1 MQYSSFYSWYH
12 PFPKGA
18 LKGGVANHGG
28 GAERN
33 ATKNTMF
40 TRTWPRGKSASLKS
54 RALLKDITVLI
65 KHPFFL
71 STKKT
76 HEYQPGYIF
85 TTLPLEDAQGLHL
98 VLKDGSS
105 YMTAISKGQDT
116 HTEKPS
122 FSLTFSKHTVAM
134 RHLAPTT
141 VPPKTPNGC
150 QFPCAFTRRILEK
163 AVLCRRIP
171 LWLGWS
177 SKVYCLP
184 MDS

>member
-1 MQYSSFYSWYH
+1 MW
-12 PFPKGA
+12 PKIQCLQEPGLEERA
-18 LKGGVANHGG
+18 PLWNH
-28 GAERN
+28 ELCSKTLRLLL
-33 ATKNTMF
+33 NT
-40 TRTWPRGKSASLKS
+40 PL
-54 RALLKDITVLI
+54 
-65 KHPFFL
+65 FFL
-71 STKKT
+71 QRKPMSISLD
-76 HEYQPGYIF
+76 IF
-85 TTLPLEDAQGLHL
+85 TTLPLEDAQGLHF

-141 VPPKTPNGC
+141 VPPKAPNGC
-150 QFPCAFTRRILEK
+150 QFPCAFTRRIIEK

-184 MDS
+184 MDGWPVFSDLAQYQNSCN